1 MEHFLW
7 IVSRPDNIP
16 IVGLLFI
23 VPFCIYMALS
33 QALRHDKRIR
43 EGKRDEVYDEMIR

>member
-7 IVSRPDNIP
+7 IISRPDNIP
-16 IVGLLFI
+16 IVGLIFI
-23 VPFCIYMALS
+23 TAVCIYVALS
-33 QALRHDKRIR
+33 QALRHDKIIQ